1 MSGCVRIVL
10 AFLSAACISTLV
22 QVLLLSHSLSALAE
36 SLPTEGNV
44 VLEELPRILRNQVLL
59 SFLLMAPL
67 MLAVGILE
75 TFRVVGPLYR
85 IERYLRDVAAGT
97 KPGPCKIRK
106 GDELQELC
114 RVVNEATQPFIA
126 GANPTLATFWN
137 RARARRRASTSAA
150 QPTPGCAGTRSTATG
165 GPDRRS
171 SWRVAARSPARR
183 AHST

>member
-1 MSGCVRIVL
+1 MTTMESTPRYKRRRVLIQPRLQLRIVL

-22 QVLLLSHSLSALAE
+22 QVLLLSHSLSSLAE

-44 VLEELPRILRNQVLL
+44 VLEELPGILRSQVLL

-67 MLAVGILE
+67 MLAVGVLE

-97 KPGPCKIRK
+97 KPPPCKIRK

-114 RVVNEATQPFIA
+114 NVVNQATQPFITGQHHA
-126 GANPTLATFWN
+126 AVAHQGAAAHTEPPSLVREA
-137 RARARRRASTSAA
+137 APSESAPRPKGA
-150 QPTPGCAGTRSTATG
+150 
-165 GPDRRS
+165 
-171 SWRVAARSPARR
+171 
-183 AHST
+183 

>member
-1 MSGCVRIVL
+1 MESTPRYKRRRVLIQPRLQLRIVL
-10 AFLSAACISTLV
+10 AFLSAACVSTLV

-67 MLAVGILE
+67 MLAVGVLE

-97 KPGPCKIRK
+97 KPPPCKIRK
-106 GDELQELC
+106 GDELQEFC
-114 RVVNEATQPFIA
+114 RVVNEATQPFLA
-126 GANPTLATFWN
+126 GASPVTAMATAQAAGS
-137 RARARRRASTSAA
+137 RAEPPSLVRDGAPAESA
-150 QPTPGCAGTRSTATG
+150 QRSNKA
-165 GPDRRS
+165 
-171 SWRVAARSPARR
+171 
-183 AHST
+183 

>member
-1 MSGCVRIVL
+1 MESTSRYKRRRVLIQPRLQLRIVL

-59 SFLLMAPL
+59 SFMLMAPL
-67 MLAVGILE
+67 MLAVGVLE

-97 KPGPCKIRK
+97 KPQPCKIRK

-114 RVVNEATQPFIA
+114 RVVNQATQPFITGTHPTPAAAGSTTTA
-126 GANPTLATFWN
+126 GAGH
-137 RARARRRASTSAA
+137 AA
-150 QPTPGCAGTRSTATG
+150 EPPSLVREAAPSEAAHQ
-165 GPDRRS
+165 GP
-171 SWRVAARSPARR
+171 AK
-183 AHST
+183 